1 MLTYDWLKNNVV
13 YVNRKRNKNDEYRS
27 YTIGPKNKD
36 DYNKYRFNTKKVNLF
51 NIRLSCILYLI
62 TKSKVYRENVE
73 NDINIEELILVDTEK
88 LRNLNTLDSSSLY
101 LTEFQKFITLNT
113 DSINIISH
121 SKAIS
126 LFVWITTSF
135 FNLNSVCSD
144 VFRIYKESYISH
156 KDFFLVQG
164 VNDIYRDE
172 ILLYI
177 LLSFPQYIE
186 NTNTIDT
193 NTIEMIYNNLINEY
207 EYIYIQ
213 STRDNLYQDY
223 QDYKQDFE
231 IYTSGEIALAN
242 NIDSYNDK
250 INIDIDI
257 SSFSNFEEKDYID
270 YYSLIFE
277 LFFLDSSEELCT
289 KYRNDKK
296 ICSLAYITPDEA
308 IDEIKRLTDANN
320 YVNYTRLIEEQETL
334 HKNFYCINKEL
345 KNKIEKILLNY
356 KNKLGR
362 NNLEFDLSKFNIKN
376 AFK

>member
-101 LTEFQKFITLNT
+101 LTEFQEFITLNT

-156 KDFFLVQG
+156 KDFFLG
-164 VNDIYRDE
+164 LFLENSSITE
-172 ILLYI
+172 SS
-177 LLSFPQYIE
+177 LSFTSLLVLGSEPQAI
-186 NTNTIDT
+186 I
-193 NTIEMIYNNLINEY
+193 IL
-207 EYIYIQ
+207 
-213 STRDNLYQDY
+213 S
-223 QDYKQDFE
+223 DF
-231 IYTSGEIALAN
+231 LAH
-242 NIDSYNDK
+242 
-250 INIDIDI
+250 
-257 SSFSNFEEKDYID
+257 SSMCFV
-270 YYSLIFE
+270 
-277 LFFLDSSEELCT
+277 LFVF
-289 KYRNDKK
+289 
-296 ICSLAYITPDEA
+296 
-308 IDEIKRLTDANN
+308 
-320 YVNYTRLIEEQETL
+320 
-334 HKNFYCINKEL
+334 F
-345 KNKIEKILLNY
+345 
-356 KNKLGR
+356 
-362 NNLEFDLSKFNIKN
+362 
-376 AFK
+376 